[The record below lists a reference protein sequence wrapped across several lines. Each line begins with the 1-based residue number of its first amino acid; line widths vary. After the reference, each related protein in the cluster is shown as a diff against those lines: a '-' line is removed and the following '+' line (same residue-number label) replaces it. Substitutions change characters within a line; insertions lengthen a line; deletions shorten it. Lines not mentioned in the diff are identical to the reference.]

1 MKSADHDD
9 DGIMVIH
16 PSQSSPNLNTTSQH
30 QQNQE
35 FTERDIRLFLKAAA
49 ENDLETVRRHLDN
62 GLNIEVILGC

>member
-1 MKSADHDD
+1 MKSADHGD

-16 PSQSSPNLNTTSQH
+16 PSQSSPNLNTTQR
-30 QQNQE
+30 QNQE

-62 GLNIEVILGC
+62 GLNIEVILGG